1 MSQRPIFTL
10 KPSHWINIGYYL
22 VSLIGLVYFPFCI
35 LIGIYKYLE
44 IEFWH
49 YDFYDSEI
57 LERKGVFKVTHRKIS
72 IERIKDVALDEPFF
86 YRLVGIGNYYIS
98 SSDPYLSSLELKA
111 VPHTDEFW
119 MLLRSLVNTNSKNKN
134 KIEVDLNYL

>member
-1 MSQRPIFTL
+1 
-10 KPSHWINIGYYL
+10 
-22 VSLIGLVYFPFCI
+22 
-35 LIGIYKYLE
+35 
-44 IEFWH
+44 
-49 YDFYDSEI
+49 
-57 LERKGVFKVTHRKIS
+57 VTHRKIS